1 MKDSVDR
8 LIEEAQLDMER
19 SRVVKQIESDLDNFI
34 KVYYPPFKARGFT
47 VPEALIAFKLH
58 EIEITLNEE
67 LPEEDEED
75 E

>member
-8 LIEEAQLDMER
+8 LIEEAQLNMER
-19 SRVVKQIESDLDNFI
+19 SRAVKQIESDLDTFI
-34 KVYYPPFKARGFT
+34 EVYYPPFKARGFT
-47 VPEALIAFKLH
+47 IPEALTAFKLH
-58 EIEITLNEE
+58 EIEIALNEE